1 MNTPPQQEL
10 KRSDLTVPVFFDVN
24 SAVTAAEQFQ
34 HLVLRPI
41 LKLQNEL
48 LCPVAIDLCV
58 SQDPNFKVLSVRKR
72 DSMLNKAL
80 MTNQPLR
87 NLLSGMVIGMMDPG
101 QLTVFLADRKDLSK
115 RIQNMLRER
124 IMDQYARFL

>member
-1 MNTPPQQEL
+1 MSKVPKPEV
-10 KRSDLTVPVFFDVN
+10 KRSDLTEPVFFDEKSGMN
-24 SAVTAAEQFQ
+24 PAEHFQ
-34 HLVLRPI
+34 HIVLRPI

-48 LCPVAIDLCV
+48 LCPVAIELCV
-58 SQDPNFKVLSVRKR
+58 SQDPGFKALSVRKR

-87 NLLSGMVIGMMDPG
+87 SLLSGMVIGMMDPE
-101 QLTVFLADRKDLSK
+101 QLAVFLADRKDLSK

-124 IMDQYARFL
+124 IMDQYAKFL